1 MGNKRVFWREAAWP
15 VAALLATSSLSACEV
30 GPNFTPPRPAVPAAY
45 IADEPP
51 SETTPYTTGDSVDPN
66 WWESFNDPEL
76 TKLETLAVS
85 QNLDLQIATERL
97 LEAEAQA
104 QITGAVLY
112 PSLGGAASYTREGP
126 SKEGIFNAFGGGAS
140 ASTSAASVAS
150 GAAGSVGGGAF
161 SASSIAPLDLYQYG
175 LQSMYDLDLWG
186 KNRRAVEAAIAAARG
201 SEEARRA
208 SLLNVE
214 AQVASNYIQLRG
226 TETILAITQKNLSFA
241 KQLVDLTVERQQA
254 GLTTSLDVAN
264 ARATEAEIASQIPG
278 LTAERDTF
286 IAQIGLLLG
295 VTPQTLPD
303 DLTTPAAV
311 PVTPPSVPIG
321 LPGDLV
327 RRRPDVR
334 EAEQD
339 LHEATAETGVAVASF
354 FPDISLSGSVSL
366 QALQFKNLNEFKAIT
381 YAFGPDI
388 TIPLFEGGQ
397 LSGQLKLRK
406 AQQQEAAL
414 NYAKTVLTAFYQ
426 VDTSLVDYNQEH
438 AALDALSVDT
448 QQSQIALG
456 LAEDQYKQG
465 LADYLTVLDAQQ
477 AFLNAQQSQAGAV
490 ERVATDLVT
499 LYQALGGGWEQTY
512 PDNSAATVAAAPAAA
527 TVEAVAPTAPAATA
541 PAPEA
546 APVQAAP
553 VQAAPVQAAPVI
565 AVAPTSPT
573 AAAQGTA
580 PAGPAPQF
588 EPLEGAGSIAIPSAP
603 PALPQ
608 GAGIVQTA
616 PPPLEAASVP
626 PPPPAPASPVLPLP
640 SPIER

>member
-1 MGNKRVFWREAAWP
+1 MGTKKVFWSAAARS
-15 VAALLATSSLSACEV
+15 VAALLATTALSACEM
-30 GPNFTPPRPAVPAAY
+30 GPNFSPPRPAVPAAY
-45 IADEPP
+45 IADQPATEP
-51 SETTPYTTGDSVDPN
+51 TPYTTGDAVDPT
-66 WWESFNDPEL
+66 WWENFNDPEL
-76 TKLETLAVS
+76 TKLEGLAVS

-112 PSLGGAASYTREGP
+112 PNLSGAASYTREGP

-140 ASTSAASVAS
+140 ASTSAGSVAS
-150 GAAGSVGGGAF
+150 GAAGTVGGGAF

-186 KNRRAVEAAIAAARG
+186 KNRRAVEAAVAAARG

-208 SLLNVE
+208 ALLNVE
-214 AQVASNYIQLRG
+214 AQVASNYIQMRG
-226 TETILAITQKNLSFA
+226 TETILAITQKNLSLA

-264 ARATEAEIASQIPG
+264 ARATEAEIESQIPT
-278 LTAERDTF
+278 LTAQRDTL
-286 IAQIGLLLG
+286 IGQIGLLLG
-295 VTPQTLPD
+295 VTPQTLPAE
-303 DLTTPAAV
+303 LTTPQAV
-311 PVTPPSVPIG
+311 PLTPPSVPIG
-321 LPGDLV
+321 LPGDLL

-397 LSGQLKLRK
+397 LTGQLKLRR
-406 AQQQEAAL
+406 AQQREAAL

-426 VDTSLVDYNQEH
+426 VDTSLVNYNQEH
-438 AALDALSVDT
+438 AALDALTVDT

-477 AFLNAQQSQAGAV
+477 SFLNAQQSQAAAV

-512 PDNSAATVAAAPAAA
+512 PDYSQTTIAEAAPAAA
-527 TVEAVAPTAPAATA
+527 AAAAPAVTPAPAATPAVAVAPTAPAAAA
-541 PAPEA
+541 PAEA
-546 APVQAAP
+546 AP
-553 VQAAPVQAAPVI
+553 
-565 AVAPTSPT
+565 
-573 AAAQGTA
+573 A

-588 EPLEGAGSIAIPSAP
+588 EPLEGAGSIAIPSIP
-603 PALPQ
+603 PAPPQ
-608 GAGIVQTA
+608 GAGIVETSA
-616 PPPLEAASVP
+616 PAAPAEAA
-626 PPPPAPASPVLPLP
+626 PPPPAPVTPVIPLP
-640 SPIER
+640 SAIQR

>member
-1 MGNKRVFWREAAWP
+1 VRHKEALLGNKTVFWSAGARRAAS
-15 VAALLATSSLSACEV
+15 LLATAALGACEM

-45 IADEPP
+45 ISDQPP
-51 SETTPYTTGDSVDPN
+51 TETTPYTSGDAVDPS
-66 WWESFNDPEL
+66 WWENFNDPEL
-76 TKLETLAVS
+76 TKLEGLAVS

-112 PSLGGAASYTREGP
+112 PNLSGAASYTREGP

-140 ASTSAASVAS
+140 ASTSAGSVAS

-214 AQVASNYIQLRG
+214 AQVASNYIQMRG
-226 TETILAITQKNLSFA
+226 TETVLAITQKNLSFA

-264 ARATEAEIASQIPG
+264 ARATAAEIESQIPT
-278 LTAERDTF
+278 LTAQRDTS
-286 IAQIGLLLG
+286 IDEIGLLLG
-295 VTPQTLPD
+295 VTPQALPAE
-303 DLTTPAAV
+303 LTTPQAV
-311 PVTPPSVPIG
+311 PLTPPSVPIG
-321 LPGDLV
+321 LPGDLL

-438 AALDALSVDT
+438 AALDALTVDT

-477 AFLNAQQSQAGAV
+477 SYLNAQQSQAGAV
-490 ERVATDLVT
+490 SRVATDLVT

-512 PDNSAATVAAAPAAA
+512 PDNSETTIAEAAPAPATPLQAA
-527 TVEAVAPTAPAATA
+527 PVVAVAPTAPASAEGV
-541 PAPEA
+541 PAP
-546 APVQAAP
+546 
-553 VQAAPVQAAPVI
+553 
-565 AVAPTSPT
+565 S
-573 AAAQGTA
+573 
-580 PAGPAPQF
+580 GPAPQF
-588 EPLEGAGSIAIPSAP
+588 APLEGAGSIAIPSVPPAP
-603 PALPQ
+603 PE
-608 GAGIVQTA
+608 GAGIVETA
-616 PPPLEAASVP
+616 APAPVAAAP
-626 PPPPAPASPVLPLP
+626 PPPPAAPATPLVPLP
-640 SPIER
+640 SAIER